1 MRWYGLDCGCEPR
14 MNFGVDR
21 PMPNLGAR
29 GVLTKEVVAFPVLRR
44 SDWSWNKST
53 AAVRAYIFQDVF
65 DTRRAKCALVR
76 ADACFSRIGRQRLVA
91 ILASRSEFKHAAP
104 VSSRRR
110 LTKEDNRRHAADT
123 KCPPRD
129 GCIDRRARPMG
140 DLKSK
145 HVVHRRG
152 AIVSAASFE
161 DTTGKTSNST
171 MSLQFAIH

>member
-1 MRWYGLDCGCEPR
+1 MRWHGLDCGCER
-14 MNFGVDR
+14 GMNFRVNR

-29 GVLTKEVVAFPVLRR
+29 GVLTKEVVAFPVLRW

-53 AAVRAYIFQDVF
+53 AAVRAYIFQDVC

-76 ADACFSRIGRQRLVA
+76 ADACFKRIGRQRLVA

-104 VSSRRR
+104 VFSRRR
-110 LTKEDNRRHAADT
+110 LTKKGNRRSAADT
-123 KCPPRD
+123 KCRPRR
-129 GCIDRRARPMG
+129 GRIDRRVRPMR

-145 HVVHRRG
+145 HIVHRRG
-152 AIVSAASFE
+152 AIVSAASFV